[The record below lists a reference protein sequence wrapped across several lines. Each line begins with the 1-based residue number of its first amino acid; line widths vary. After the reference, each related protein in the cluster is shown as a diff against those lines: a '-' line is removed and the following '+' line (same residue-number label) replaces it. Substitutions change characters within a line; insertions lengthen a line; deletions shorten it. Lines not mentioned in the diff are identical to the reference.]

1 LYRKADFSSDPFI
14 HMERANKTY
23 GWVIAVKELRE
34 TVPNLFRYV
43 SGWKRKNNIKS
54 QGLWEVFV
62 SKTEKKEKL
71 WPEEK
76 DGPGTVAKE
85 GIDPEAMEGESYNMC
100 HFWSNFEIARFDFFR
115 SQQYEDLFQ
124 TLEQSGG
131 FWQERVCPYKSW
143 ALIQSM
149 KANSVFDIVGRRTS
163 TFVSGR
169 CSFRQEGCTLLPRY
183 WISTHHN
190 SALPQ

>member
-1 LYRKADFSSDPFI
+1 
-14 HMERANKTY
+14 MERANKTY

-54 QGLWEVFV
+54 QGLWEMFV
-62 SKTEKKEKL
+62 SKPEEQEKL
-71 WPEEK
+71 WAEEK

-115 SQQYEDLFQ
+115 SQQYEDFFKG
-124 TLEQSGG
+124 LEQSGG
-131 FWQERVCPYKSW
+131 FWQERVCSYKF
-143 ALIQSM
+143 LGFIRVI
-149 KANSVFDIVGRRTS
+149 KANLIFDLVGRCTG
-163 TFVSGR
+163 TFTGGR
-169 CSFRQEGCTLLPRY
+169 CPSRKEGCTLLPRY
-183 WISTHHN
+183 WISAHYD